1 MTAAE
6 DIERIRRGY
15 AAWNTGDLAG
25 VVEFMSEDVEIRPVL
40 GDVVAADVFRGHEGV
55 RRWYET
61 IQATLEDFRAEVED
75 VREVGENRY
84 IVLLRFTGRGA
95 ASGAEVALVGA
106 HVVTVV
112 DGILRTIDGYQ
123 DRAEA
128 LQAVG
133 LA

>member
-6 DIERIRRGY
+6 DIERIRSGY
-15 AAWNTGDLAG
+15 AAWNTGDLGG

-55 RRWYET
+55 RRWFET
-61 IQATLEDFRAEVED
+61 IHATLEDFRAEIED
-75 VREVGENRY
+75 VREVGEGRY
-84 IVLLRFTGRGA
+84 LVLLHFTGRGA
-95 ASGAEVALVGA
+95 ASGADVTLDGA
-106 HVVTVV
+106 HIVRLQ
-112 DGILRTIDGYQ
+112 DGILTAIDGYQ

-128 LQAVG
+128 LAAVG